1 MARRVGVTFCGEN
14 KIVPYEFAVAAA
26 GLDPVRLTTDL
37 VSSLE
42 GLDGLLLTGG
52 VDVNPALYGQERGD
66 QTDSPDDS
74 RDRMECDFLSEALR
88 LKMPVLAICR
98 GMQLLNVCL
107 GGTLHQHLDSSAL
120 HVVRKPED
128 PPRQHRAAH
137 PITIDCGTRLASIV
151 GAGDHP
157 VNSRHHQAIDRLGRD
172 LQVSARSTDG
182 VIEGLEFGSAPF
194 VVAVQWHP
202 EDRIEISSADR
213 KLFDAFA
220 AAVRE
225 QAKLKKG
232 TDSD

>member
-1 MARRVGVTFCGEN
+1 M
-14 KIVPYEFAVAAA
+14 AAA

-52 VDVNPALYGQERGD
+52 VDVNPALYGQERGR

-107 GGTLHQHLDSSAL
+107 GGTLHQHLDSSVL

-137 PITIDCGTRLASIV
+137 PITIDGGTRLASIV

-157 VNSRHHQAIDRLGRD
+157 VNSRHHQAVDRLGRD

-182 VIEGLEFGSAPF
+182 VIESLELRSAPF